1 MARILIVDD
10 DPAVRDVLEHALWRE
25 GMETQSAP
33 DGEKALQ
40 SLHDAK
46 PFDLVGRQVFAEGG
60 LVELTAKEFDV
71 LWLLASHPA
80 QDARGCAP
88 GNGLPRAHPQG
99 LRTKMPGNRGQ
110 PHHSFGWQAGQ

>member
-1 MARILIVDD
+1 MTRILIVED

-25 GMETQSAP
+25 GMETETAP

-40 SLHDAK
+40 SLGDAK

-80 QDARGCAP
+80 QDARGWIYP
-88 GNGLPRAHPQG
+88 SRAEGDASGP
-99 LRTKMPGNRGQ
+99 TKSGSSRRC
-110 PHHSFGWQAGQ
+110 SCW